1 MLSRFKCILHGRTN
15 RESWGLRSN
24 VSHPRSCL
32 LMSLT
37 HIRIDFRRLL
47 GLRWYF
53 RKILLVWQGKNIF
66 RGLFLSRPWYYGYKI
81 LDTSVFDGKYIQFI
95 YQRRRNML
103 PFEMIMN
110 FKFNPPIKNSS
121 LVFFERMGN
130 IQYPLKQTWLYRWII
145 PEFSGRWMNLIL
157 FTKATNLE

>member
-1 MLSRFKCILHGRTN
+1 MHSPWTHEWRKWRVAFKCFAPSEVFANEFNTHSN
-15 RESWGLRSN
+15 RFQAFTRAPVIFQENSS
-24 VSHPRSCL
+24 SC
-32 LMSLT
+32 
-37 HIRIDFRRLL
+37 
-47 GLRWYF
+47 
-53 RKILLVWQGKNIF
+53 VVGKNIF

-81 LDTSVFDGKYIQFI
+81 LYTSVFDGKYIQFI

-103 PFEMIMN
+103 PFGMIMN

-130 IQYPLKQTWLYRWII
+130 IRNPFKQSWLYRWII